1 MAIEGMDMMQADLFE
16 VRDLTEGRRRRDDG
30 VRRVVCA
37 NVGAVAKI
45 REYLKSLGRP
55 VHVDDARH
63 FVRFAGLCLTSG
75 NVYGAIF
82 RERGWQQT
90 GEWRASE
97 FPGNHGHKSP
107 LWEWKP

>member
-1 MAIEGMDMMQADLFE
+1 MSAKERQQQFEEAIRA
-16 VRDLTEGRRRRDDG
+16 
-30 VRRVVCA
+30 
-37 NVGAVAKI
+37 
-45 REYLKSLGRP
+45 RP
-55 VHVDDARH
+55 GTSPEVDDARH